1 MFFLCTDKE
10 VHMKKTIVLTTDFS
24 DEAGRAFAPTLELA
38 KKLDLSVTLLHVV
51 PEIQAIPHGAP
62 LAPPIGAPD
71 LNLELEGAKGK
82 LHKLAESF
90 DTDVSIYH
98 EVLSDVD
105 LVSSIVEFA
114 AERDAAFIALSTH
127 GRTGLRHL
135 ILGSVAEQV
144 LRHAKTPVVT
154 FPPSQ

>member
-1 MFFLCTDKE
+1 
-10 VHMKKTIVLTTDFS
+10 MKKTIVLTTDFS
-24 DEAGRAFAPTLELA
+24 DESRRAFAPTLELA
-38 KKLDLSVTLLHVV
+38 KQLDLSITLLHVV

-71 LNLELEGAKGK
+71 LHLELEGAKGK
-82 LHKLAESF
+82 LKKIAESLE
-90 DTDVSIYH
+90 TDLDLSF

-105 LVSSIVEFA
+105 LVASIVEFA
-114 AERDAAFIALSTH
+114 AEKDAAFIALSTH

-144 LRHAKTPVVT
+144 LRNAKTPVLV
-154 FPPSQ
+154 FPPTG